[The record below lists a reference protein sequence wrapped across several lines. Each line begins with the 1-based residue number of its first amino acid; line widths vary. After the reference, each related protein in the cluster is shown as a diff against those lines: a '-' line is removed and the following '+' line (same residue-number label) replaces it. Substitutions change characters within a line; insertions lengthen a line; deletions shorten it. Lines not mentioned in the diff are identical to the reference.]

1 MPNRSQR
8 RQMMR
13 QQIEKS
19 KALVK
24 SYSRQKRI
32 EGLIQN
38 GITVQDL
45 NTEFERGRE
54 YGFKE
59 ATLRIIKCSYA
70 GIILAL
76 QESFGFDENQCFRA
90 VQAVDNK
97 TIWALNY
104 AELADEVLE
113 KTGIELNLDEPFNRI
128 LQREKDGDQ
137 R

>member
-13 QQIEKS
+13 QQAAKS
-19 KALVK
+19 KALIE
-24 SYSRQKRI
+24 SYTRQKRI

-38 GITVQDL
+38 GITIKDL
-45 NTEFERGRE
+45 NNEFERGRE

-59 ATLRIIKCSYA
+59 ATLHIIKCSYA

-76 QESFGFDENQCFRA
+76 QEEFGFDEEQCFRA
-90 VQAVDNK
+90 IQAVDNK

-104 AELADEVLE
+104 SELADEVLE
-113 KTGIELNLDEPFNRI
+113 KTGLELNLDEPFNRI
-128 LQREKDGDQ
+128 LHHESGDNG
-137 R
+137 